1 MVTENQDSLI
11 HKQHVD
17 IVTKY
22 LINLEGDEDRSKSA
36 VSYMHNTQQ
45 RTA

>member
-11 HKQHVD
+11 HKHHVD
-17 IVTKY
+17 IVTRY
-22 LINLEGDEDRSKSA
+22 LIDLEGDEDRNKSA
-36 VSYMHNTQQ
+36 VSYMHNTQL